1 MADRA
6 AAVEKLRSEVIP
18 NLEAS
23 TAFRLDQG
31 DNLERMG
38 IVRSGLDQVVDWL
51 ESPDLD
57 AAAAHSLRALAAVLE
72 TTPGYKRARGR
83 NPRAF
88 AKTKLGLARAGIDET
103 VGLLTAEPPPPPPPP
118 PKPAK
123 PSLFAAPGVMVENA
137 SAWPPE
143 VRGPA
148 FARNGGK
155 WVAVQV
161 HRGTNLNDDSVSQL
175 THTAWTAQARGLGLA
190 LVAWGWNEGRPE
202 DEVALIADLH
212 SRFRFAGYIA
222 NAEAPYKADAGG
234 DPSLSERFVAA
245 FKAKLGDLPLA
256 LSSFGAAS
264 APNVFGHVPQRE
276 GDVFHYGP
284 WHDAGAFLLAQG
296 YLNMTPVLDP
306 VECTDH
312 AKRAGWPLDRLGVT
326 VGLGDWS
333 DAQRA
338 VSGAEYVERLRQAV
352 SRGLAPSAWSIYLG
366 ERSTDAEVDALGS
379 LRA

>member
-38 IVRSGLDQVVDWL
+38 IVRSGLDQVVGWL

-57 AAAAHSLRALAAVLE
+57 AAAAHSLHALAAVLE

-103 VGLLTAEPPPPPPPP
+103 VGLLTAEPPPPPP

-161 HRGTNLNDDSVSQL
+161 HRGTNLNEDTVSEL
-175 THTAWTAQARGLGLA
+175 THTAWAAQARGLGLA

-212 SRFRFAGYIA
+212 SRFRFDGYIA

-284 WHDAGAFLLAQG
+284 WHGSGAFLLAQG

-312 AKRAGWPLDRLGVT
+312 AKRAGWPLDRLGIT

-333 DAQRA
+333 DAQRP
-338 VSGAEYVERLRQAV
+338 VSGAEYAERLRQAV
-352 SRGLAPSAWSIYLG
+352 ARGLSPNAWSIYLG

>member
-1 MADRA
+1 MADPA
-6 AAVEKLRSEVIP
+6 AAVAKLRSEVIP

-23 TAFRLDQG
+23 SAFRLDQG
-31 DNLERMG
+31 DNLERMA
-38 IVRSGLDQVVDWL
+38 IVRGGLDQAVGWL
-51 ESPDLD
+51 ESPDL
-57 AAAAHSLRALAAVLE
+57 AVAAAHSLRALVAVLE
-72 TTPGYKRARGR
+72 TTPGYRRARGR
-83 NPRAF
+83 NPKAF
-88 AKTKLGLARAGIDET
+88 ARTKLGLARAGIEEALA
-103 VGLLTAEPPPPPPPP
+103 LLTAEPPPPPPP

-123 PSLFAAPGVMVENA
+123 PSLFGAPGVMVENA
-137 SAWPPE
+137 SAWPPQ

-155 WVAVQV
+155 WVGVQV
-161 HRGTNLNDDSVSQL
+161 HRGTKLNDDSVSEL
-175 THTAWTAQARGLGLA
+175 THTAWAAQARELGLA
-190 LVAWGWNEGRPE
+190 LVAWGWNEEHPE

-212 SRFRFAGYIA
+212 SRFRFDGYIA

-245 FKAKLGDLPLA
+245 YKAKLGDLPLA

-264 APNVFGHVPQRE
+264 APNVFGHVPQLG

-306 VECTDH
+306 VDCTEH
-312 AKRAGWPLDRLGVT
+312 AKRAGWPLDRLGIT

-333 DAQRA
+333 DARRA
-338 VSGAEYVERLRQAV
+338 VSGAEYAERLRQAV
-352 SRGLAPSAWSIYLG
+352 ARGLTPSAWSIYLG
-366 ERSTDAEVDALGS
+366 ERSVDADVDALGS

>member
-1 MADRA
+1 
-6 AAVEKLRSEVIP
+6 
-18 NLEAS
+18 
-23 TAFRLDQG
+23 
-31 DNLERMG
+31 
-38 IVRSGLDQVVDWL
+38 
-51 ESPDLD
+51 
-57 AAAAHSLRALAAVLE
+57 
-72 TTPGYKRARGR
+72 
-83 NPRAF
+83 
-88 AKTKLGLARAGIDET
+88 
-103 VGLLTAEPPPPPPPP
+103 
-118 PKPAK
+118 
-123 PSLFAAPGVMVENA
+123 MVENA

-161 HRGTNLNDDSVSQL
+161 HRGTALNEDSVSEL
-175 THTAWTAQARGLGLA
+175 THTAWAAQARRLGLG

-202 DEVALIADLH
+202 DEVELIADLH
-212 SRFRFAGYIA
+212 SRFRFDGYIA

-234 DPSLSERFVAA
+234 DPGLSERFVAA
-245 FKAKLGDLPLA
+245 YRARLGDVPLA

-264 APNVFGHVPQRE
+264 APNVFGHVPQLE

-296 YLNMTPVLDP
+296 YLNVTPVLDP

-312 AKRAGWPLDRLGVT
+312 AKRAGWPLDRLGIT

-338 VSGAEYVERLRQAV
+338 VSGAEYAERLRQAV
-352 SRGLAPSAWSIYLG
+352 ARGLSSGAWSIYLG